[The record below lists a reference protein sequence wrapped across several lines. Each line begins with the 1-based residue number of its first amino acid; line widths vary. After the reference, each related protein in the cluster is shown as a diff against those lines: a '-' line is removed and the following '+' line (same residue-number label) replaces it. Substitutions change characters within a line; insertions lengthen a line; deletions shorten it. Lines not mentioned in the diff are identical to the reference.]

1 MMWTYAI
8 YIILLSRVIESKNE
22 RWRWTQ
28 SEEEIDFFSGPTGP
42 PGVVVMNMDP
52 EASDYNDHGDQ
63 DKKGEWDTSL
73 IGAEA
78 TYDEDSSFKLECQVC

>member
-28 SEEEIDFFSGPTGP
+28 SEEVDFFSGPTGR
-42 PGVVVMNMDP
+42 PGVILNMDP
-52 EASDYNDHGDQ
+52 GASDYNDHGDQ
-63 DKKGEWDTSL
+63 DKGEWDTSL

-78 TYDEDSSFKLECQVC
+78 TYDEGHASMIACQVW

>member
-1 MMWTYAI
+1 MWTYTI

-28 SEEEIDFFSGPTGP
+28 SDEEVDFFSGPTGR
-42 PGVVVMNMDP
+42 PGVISNMDP
-52 EASDYNDHGDQ
+52 GASDYNDQGDQ

-73 IGAEA
+73 IGQEA
-78 TYDEDSSFKLECQVC
+78 TYDEGHASNIACQVC